1 MGSMNTPLQEGNLK
15 APQRHPL
22 GQEQEAF
29 WDSDALYREM
39 ERQFD
44 ICHTCRRC
52 FPLCDSFPT
61 LFDLIDESPTL
72 ELDGVAREAY
82 WKVVDQCY
90 LCDLCFMTK
99 CPYTP
104 PHEFNMDFPHLMLRA
119 KAVRNRNEG
128 SKFRDRLLTSTDAVG
143 RLAGIP
149 VVAQTVNAANR
160 LPPTRYALEKT
171 LGVHRKARLPDYS
184 SRSAHRHMSKHQPL
198 EAEAKPAGP
207 TRGRVAI
214 FATCYGEHNMPSL
227 IEDMVRVFE
236 HNCIPTQLVP
246 EERCCGMPKMELGDL
261 EAIEKLKSYNIPRLD
276 ALAADGWDL
285 IAPIPSCVLM
295 YKQELS
301 MIYPHDEAVARVKEA
316 FYDPFEYLMMRRED
330 GLLNTEFKQSL
341 GKVVCHAS
349 CHQRVQNIGPKT
361 RELLALVPDTEVE
374 LIQRCSGHDGTYAVK
389 RETYDMAMKIGRP
402 VFRKIAEAEP
412 DWYGSDCPLAGDQL
426 EHGTEGRFGKV
437 THPIT
442 LLRRA
447 YGI

>member
-1 MGSMNTPLQEGNLK
+1 MAIATTNEGNLK

-22 GQEQEAF
+22 GQDQEAF
-29 WDSDALYREM
+29 WDADALYQEM

-52 FPLCDSFPT
+52 FSLCNAFPT
-61 LFDLIDESPTL
+61 LFGLIDESSTL

-119 KAVRNRNEG
+119 KAVRNRNKG

-143 RLAGIP
+143 RLASVP
-149 VVAQTVNAANR
+149 VVAQTVNVSNR
-160 LPPTRYALEKT
+160 MPPARYVLEKT
-171 LGVHRKARLPDYS
+171 LGVHRKAKLPAYS
-184 SRSAHRHMSKHQPL
+184 TRSAHRRLAKHRPL
-198 EAEAKPAGP
+198 AVEAKPAGR
-207 TRGRVAI
+207 TRGKVAI
-214 FATCYGEHNMPSL
+214 FVTCYGEHNMPSL

-236 HNCIPTQLVP
+236 HNSIPTRLVP

-261 EAIEKLKSYNIPRLD
+261 EAIDRLKNYNIPRLD
-276 ALAADGWDL
+276 ALAAEGWDL

-295 YKQELS
+295 YKQELP
-301 MIYPHDEAVARVKEA
+301 MIYPHDEAVARVKAA
-316 FYDPFEYLMMRRED
+316 FFDPFEYLMQRRE
-330 GLLNTEFKQSL
+330 GNLLNTDFKQGL

-361 RELLALVPDTEVE
+361 RDLLRLVPNTEVE

-389 RETYDMAMKIGRP
+389 RETYDQAMKIGRP
-402 VFRKIAEAEP
+402 VFHRIAVAEP
-412 DWYGSDCPLAGDQL
+412 NCYGSDCPLAGDQL
-426 EHGTEGRFGKV
+426 EHGTGGRFGAV
-437 THPIT
+437 THPMT
-442 LLRRA
+442 MLRQA
-447 YGI
+447 YDI